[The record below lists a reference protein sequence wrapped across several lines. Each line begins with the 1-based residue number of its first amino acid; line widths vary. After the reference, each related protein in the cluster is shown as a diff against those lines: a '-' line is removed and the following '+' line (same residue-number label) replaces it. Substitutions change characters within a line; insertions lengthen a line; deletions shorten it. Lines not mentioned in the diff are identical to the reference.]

1 MAARLGQAI
10 YWIAVIVAVLLAVLG
25 AFALFGKEPLMVA
38 LLFIPAVIVWGI
50 LVRTRGD

>member
-1 MAARLGQAI
+1 MAARLGHGS
-10 YWIAVIVAVLLAVLG
+10 YWFAVIVAVLLAALG
-25 AFALFGKEPLMVA
+25 AYALFGKEPLLGA

>member
-10 YWIAVIVAVLLAVLG
+10 YWIAVIVAVLFAVLG
-25 AFALFGKEPLMVA
+25 AYALFSKEPLLGA
-38 LLFIPAVIVWGI
+38 LLFIPAVIAWGI